1 MLVKPSGILTSYL
14 SCFELLPTKETS
26 LSAIFAFPLAK
37 CPRVLKLFLKTLFQ
51 KLPFKTN
58 PLNAEIWVE
67 KKHEHARTDI
77 EIISPPHYH
86 VIVECKVGAAK
97 VKKQRTKYIPYFH
110 QRAKYKVLCFLTQ
123 ERDTAQLAHQG
134 VLVRHLSWADI
145 LTMLD
150 DKKVRD
156 IPLVSDFVRFFNR
169 RYGMLGI
176 KEILVQD
183 LGEEEEI
190 ERFEKFHLYK
200 RDETYGT
207 PLYFAPYFTKRT
219 GRPGIRFIAKVLG
232 VLTVRAKDAEQ
243 FIEDISRFAENTPDL
258 TKEERHDLIDR
269 WLKGIRMEKDKERL
283 YTWYFLSKPLALK
296 KPLLKAGK
304 SGAKGWIAGMIPKNR
319 SIDFLTFLEQI
330 QKQSGTE

>member
-1 MLVKPSGILTSYL
+1 MLVKPSRIPTSYL
-14 SCFELLPTKETS
+14 SSFELLPTRETS
-26 LSAIFAFPLAK
+26 LSAIFAFLLAK
-37 CPRVLKLFLKTLFQ
+37 CPRVFKLFLKALLGQ
-51 KLPFKTN
+51 ARLRVAPSD
-58 PLNAEIWVE
+58 AEIWIE
-67 KKHEHARTDI
+67 RKYEHARTDI
-77 EIISPPHYH
+77 EIISLPHYH
-86 VIVECKVGAAK
+86 VVIECKVGAAK
-97 VKKQRTKYIPYFH
+97 IKEQRTKYIPCFH
-110 QRAKYKVLCFLTQ
+110 QRTRYKVLCFLTQ

-134 VLVRHLSWADI
+134 VLVRHLSRADI

-169 RYGMLGI
+169 RYGMLGV
-176 KEILVQD
+176 KEILIQD
-183 LGEEEEI
+183 LGEKEEI
-190 ERFEKFHLYK
+190 KRFEEFYLYR

-232 VLTVRAKDAEQ
+232 VLTMRAEDAEQ
-243 FIEDISRFAENTPDL
+243 FIEDINRFAEDTPDL
-258 TKEERHDLIDR
+258 TDK
-269 WLKGIRMEKDKERL
+269 WLKGIRMEEDRERL

-319 SIDFLTFLEQI
+319 TVNFLTFLEQI
-330 QKQSGTE
+330 QKQGAM